1 MLGPWQSD
9 MVFTP
14 GDEAILVSSG
24 CWGEGQC
31 DDYSSDGLH
40 RVDLGTGMVEHILD
54 FPVYHFTLSVDQSL
68 AGMETSQG
76 IQTFDLE
83 TLQVVRGYISPLG
96 TGALNGAGVSPDG
109 SLFLSGNSFGL
120 HIWDNA
126 SEQLIGVIDGLQAQG
141 EMAFSVDQRLVSIS
155 GEYGVFSVWGVPAE

>member
-1 MLGPWQSD
+1 
-9 MVFTP
+9 
-14 GDEAILVSSG
+14 
-24 CWGEGQC
+24 
-31 DDYSSDGLH
+31 
-40 RVDLGTGMVEHILD
+40 MVERILD

-76 IQTFDLE
+76 IQIFDLE
-83 TLQVVRGYISPLG
+83 TLQVVRRYISPLG

-126 SEQLIGVIDGLQAQG
+126 SGQMIGVIDGLQAQG
-141 EMAFSVDQRLVSIS
+141 EMAFSVNQRLVSIS